1 MLSHYSFSNKEFFN
15 DPTLDRE
22 VVRRFDA
29 QVEVTEVISIE
40 NERLYVVVEQIEEQ
54 SEFRRS
60 LIEDILKACD
70 RLGSKKELVDKIN
83 QLSGDSYVEL

>member
-29 QVEVTEVISIE
+29 QVEVTEVI
-40 NERLYVVVEQIEEQ
+40 
-54 SEFRRS
+54 
-60 LIEDILKACD
+60 LIGETK
-70 RLGSKKELVDKIN
+70 
-83 QLSGDSYVEL
+83 

>member
-29 QVEVTEVISIE
+29 QVEVTEVTSIE

-60 LIEDILKACD
+60 LIEDILRACD
-70 RLGSKKELVDKIN
+70 RSGSKKELVDKIN